1 MERTLFWAAGV
12 YDQRLGFIPACQ
24 WIGGGGTVLSRGYVD
39 HAAGK
44 ALARTEYAM
53 EGTEYKTRV
62 RKSMEM
68 EERIGEM
75 SADKGENTDREGA
88 VGRKESAGHE

>member
-1 MERTLFWAAGV
+1 MSGSLCGWFLEGKRRLWNWRNGDTRMERTLFWAAGV

-44 ALARTEYAM
+44 ALARTEYA
-53 EGTEYKTRV
+53 
-62 RKSMEM
+62 
-68 EERIGEM
+68 
-75 SADKGENTDREGA
+75 N
-88 VGRKESAGHE
+88 GRNRSIRPVSVNPWRWKKE